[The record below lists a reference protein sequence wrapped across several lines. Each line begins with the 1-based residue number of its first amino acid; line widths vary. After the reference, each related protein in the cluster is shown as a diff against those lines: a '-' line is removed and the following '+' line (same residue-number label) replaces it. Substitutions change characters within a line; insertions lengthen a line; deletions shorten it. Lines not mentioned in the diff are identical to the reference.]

1 MNLVYI
7 WWVLWKI
14 WSFIC
19 IVCTLLF
26 VHCITKLHKSE
37 NTKRDANQT
46 TSIQNDCI
54 SLKASFKLDIY
65 SYPVKGINPNK
76 NYCYYLFFAL
86 SIKVTIF
93 SAINDIQ
100 YTTVMNSASSSL
112 SGSFWLM
119 FRLLLLSCT
128 SLAVYYILIST
139 VVNTF
144 AWYHISQSLIRISP
158 EQ

>member
-1 MNLVYI
+1 MKNLKFHLYCLYI
-7 WWVLWKI
+7 I
-14 WSFIC
+14 I
-19 IVCTLLF
+19 CTLHNETSQ
-26 VHCITKLHKSE
+26 VRKHKTWCESNNSDPE
-37 NTKRDANQT
+37 WLYLIE
-46 TSIQNDCI
+46 SLIQ
-54 SLKASFKLDIY
+54 ARQY
-65 SYPVKGINPNK
+65 SYPVKGNNNNK
-76 NYCYYLFFAL
+76 NYCYNKLLFFAL

-93 SAINDIQ
+93 CAINDIQ

-144 AWYHISQSLIRISP
+144 AWYHISQSLISISP